1 MGAYKQMSLLVGDLY
16 TTARNLGYPESSICV
31 LSGDI
36 GSLQSLFPET
46 YSNLLS
52 CRHNRD
58 RRSPIEYGQD
68 LVASW
73 LFEDYLMKE
82 LSDAGL
88 IIEGAGADKNR
99 EVLPNTK
106 VSSSCDCVVSYQ
118 GRQRGLE
125 IMNDYT
131 GWWRKKHQIDLRDQ
145 KFNKIVRTRS
155 IFLGVSNSDNSYV
168 LIDDISSFPSKFI
181 QAHAPYGFKPAYQ
194 LQITED
200 DLMILNFKILATKI
214 KGLILK

>member
-1 MGAYKQMSLLVGDLY
+1 MGAFSGMSQLLGDLVPI
-16 TTARNLGYPESSICV
+16 AKSLNYPDSSICV
-31 LSGDI
+31 LSGDMDT
-36 GSLQSLFPET
+36 LQESFPDT

-58 RRSPIEYGQD
+58 RRTPIEYGQD

-73 LFEDYLMKE
+73 LFEDYLMRE
-82 LSDAGL
+82 LTIAGL
-88 IIEGAGADKNR
+88 NIEGAGADKNR
-99 EVLPNTK
+99 EILPNTK
-106 VSSSCDCVVSYQ
+106 VSSSSDSTVSFQ

-131 GWWRKKHQIDLRDQ
+131 GWWRKTHHIDLRDQ
-145 KFNKIVRTRS
+145 KYNKIVKTKS
-155 IFLGVSNSDNSYV
+155 IFLGISNSDNSYV
-168 LIDDISSFPSKFI
+168 LIDSMADFPSKFI

-194 LQITED
+194 LTIRD
-200 DLMILNFKILATKI
+200 DNMSPLDFKVLASQI